1 MQRLEH
7 KRILFRLLGWTL
19 FLASLLMLLPFF
31 YAAFTLGMGKAQ
43 DFFVSTAAGLLAGG
57 IFLALS
63 RGERRPVQ
71 VLEGAIYMVAVF
83 PLLAVFGMLPLLLTG
98 TTDSILTA
106 WFEALSAL
114 STTGLSCLELPY
126 ASNPPL
132 LLWHSLMSWL
142 GGLIF
147 ILTLVTVLPQV
158 SGCFGLTLSARQRVH
173 FSPVWNK
180 MRAAALHGAAIYGL
194 LTGASA
200 ISYGLAGLPAFD
212 SVIRALVSLSS
223 GGAGVA
229 GFFGAKSDGVL
240 LAGIF
245 SMTLAGCNI
254 LLFWQAFHLR
264 RLSLLTGDAELRL
277 FLGVLLASGAAIA
290 LFLFHSGMGGE
301 QSILQGFF
309 AAASFLTT
317 TGFVAVSPGD
327 WPPFVRFLLLLLAF
341 AGGSIGAAGGGLK
354 LVRILVLARLAAL
367 EVRRTLHP
375 HMVVSL
381 TIDDVPVS
389 PKIRQRILAFF
400 FLYVFSFAA
409 STLILSLAGTSLMTS
424 MGLAAGA
431 LTSAGA
437 TAQLF
442 GPIDVATLPAWAKL
456 FLTFLMVL
464 GRIEIF
470 SALILVDQFIRMA
483 KRHW

>member
-1 MQRLEH
+1 MHRLEH
-7 KRILFRLLGWTL
+7 KRIFFRLLGWTL
-19 FLASLLMLLPFF
+19 LLASLFMLLPFF
-31 YAAFTLGMGKAQ
+31 YAACTVGMGRAQ
-43 DFFVSTAAGLLAGG
+43 AFFLPTAAGLLAGG
-57 IFLALS
+57 LCLALAG
-63 RGERRPVQ
+63 RERRPVQ
-71 VLEGAIYMVAVF
+71 VLEGAIYLVVVL
-83 PLLAVFGMLPLLLTG
+83 PVLAAFGMLPLLLTG
-98 TTDSILTA
+98 TTDSVLAA
-106 WFEALSAL
+106 WFDALSAL
-114 STTGLSCLELPY
+114 STTGLSCLELSY

-142 GGLIF
+142 GGLLF

-180 MRAAALHGAAIYGL
+180 MRASALHGAAIYGL
-194 LTGASA
+194 LTGISA
-200 ISYGLAGLPAFD
+200 LSYGLAGLPAFD
-212 SVIRALVSLSS
+212 SIIRALVTLSS
-223 GGAGVA
+223 GGAGLA
-229 GFFGAKSDGVL
+229 GFFGAESDGVL

-277 FLGVLLASGAAIA
+277 FLGVLCAAGLAIA
-290 LFLFHSGMGGE
+290 LSLFHSGLTGE
-301 QSILQGFF
+301 SALLQGFF

-317 TGFVAVSPGD
+317 TGFVADSPGD

-381 TIDDVPVS
+381 TIDGVTVS
-389 PKIRQRILAFF
+389 PKIRQRILVFF
-400 FLYVFSFAA
+400 FLYVLTFAA
-409 STLILSLAGTSLMTS
+409 SALILSLAGTSLMTS

-431 LTSAGA
+431 MTSAGA

-442 GPIDVATLPAWAKL
+442 GPIDVAILPAWAKL
-456 FLTFLMVL
+456 FLTVLMVL

-470 SALILVDQFIRMA
+470 SALILIDQLIRLA